1 MAITLESI
9 VPWGRSYVE
18 YVAMFNLTEA
28 DLKSRIL
35 GCADGPAAFNAVMT
49 QQGHSVVSVD
59 PLYAFTAAEIR
70 SRIASTYDVIL
81 DQVRQSQDDYVWTA
95 IASVEELGQVRMQA
109 METFLTDYEIG
120 KTEGRYRA
128 ENLPDLPFQLQQ
140 FDLALVSHFLF
151 LYSEH
156 LSYEFHVRSLQTL
169 LNVAQEVRIFP
180 LLTLDNTPSPY
191 VTAIQKHFT
200 QAGHTV
206 AIEPVQY
213 EFQKGGNQMM
223 IIR

>member
-180 LLTLDNTPSPY
+180 LLTLASTPSSY
-191 VTAIQKHFT
+191 VSAIQEHFT
-200 QAGHTV
+200 QAGYTV

-213 EFQKGGNQMM
+213 EFQKGGNQ
-223 IIR
+223 IDLL